1 MTVLIGILC
10 QDGVVV
16 GADSSATF
24 TAGQQRTIE
33 QKCKKVEILCDGR
46 VIFAGTGGIGLG
58 QRFSAIAEDYLADR
72 KNREEKFISIG
83 RELAKRG
90 LQDFQATGAI
100 NPLKFGAL
108 LAFSSSQ
115 QLKLCEFQ
123 TGSFQPEF
131 KTKNLWYVSMGSGQT
146 ICDPFLGLQRRVFWR
161 DDKPP
166 SLSNGI
172 FATVWALQHAIDVN
186 PGGIKDPIQVAVLE
200 KGKNGAV
207 ARLLE
212 EEELVE
218 HRNNISALEVY
229 IGEYSKPLSG
239 DPDKEVP
246 EVERP
251 ALGRT
256 G

>member
-1 MTVLIGILC
+1 MTILIGILC

-16 GADSSATF
+16 GTDSSTTF
-24 TAGQQRTIE
+24 TAGQQTTIE
-33 QKCKKVEILCDGR
+33 QKCKKVEILCDGH
-46 VIFAGTGGIGLG
+46 VILAGTGGVGLG
-58 QRFSAIAEDYLADR
+58 QRFSAIVENYFADR
-72 KNREEKFISIG
+72 NNREKEFISIG
-83 RELAKRG
+83 RELSHRG
-90 LQDFQATGAI
+90 IHDFHETAAH
-100 NPLKFGAL
+100 NPVNFGAL
-108 LAFSSSQ
+108 LAFVSSRK
-115 QLKLCEFQ
+115 LKLCEFQ
-123 TGSFQPEF
+123 FGNFQPEF
-131 KTKNLWYVSMGSGQT
+131 KTEHLWYVSMGSGQT

-239 DPDKEVP
+239 DPDEEVP